1 MSTLDQAFIRAY
13 NKDRRSAAAPGAA
26 SAESANNGNVAQNN
40 AAHNTAMPHAAMPSA
55 ATANQFVNQTGTTPT
70 QAPHE
75 EASVSESGRWF
86 RVDAAGNLHT
96 RHQRMGEPVG
106 TETANAPPAAQHSSP
121 RATKA
126 TVDYPV
132 TAQSPPDNAA
142 VVQHVRHAG
151 HRLPPYPHLHNTAT
165 AEAPEMAT
173 VSAANTGRKT
183 LASYLA
189 QNQAPL
195 VSEPPEPA
203 TSPMMMVDAKT
214 QPIFNGPVK
223 STVPPSNTTNN
234 SAVSSATAS
243 NVRIDS
249 QSTPAPSSF
258 RAVAT
263 VTTTA
268 ASSNETAGVMEDTK
282 PARTITQEASR
293 STLKMPAVGHFKTTR
308 TDRPVVHETETAK
321 TKFAALPFPAVWEV
335 DSLVWPDVQ
344 NTLIA
349 DQEKAFAKIAAHLSD
364 ACRQGLQVL
373 VVTSPTEG
381 EGRSTIASCIARSVA
396 QRGIQVVLID
406 GDLENPSLADTLN
419 LEISQGWNDAIAE
432 GMPLEEIA
440 VHSLEDKLTLLPLTY
455 GADAPKTAHIERY
468 IGAVLDRLR
477 ESFDLIVVDATYMNS
492 LDNRLIGSDSD
503 ETVDAM
509 ILVTDGRI
517 DDPQQIETAVRRIK
531 NLGISSVGI
540 VENFTGS

>member
-13 NKDRRSAAAPGAA
+13 NKDRRSAATPGVV
-26 SAESANNGNVAQNN
+26 SAESAPTGSVAHSHP
-40 AAHNTAMPHAAMPSA
+40 AHTTAMSQA
-55 ATANQFVNQTGTTPT
+55 ATPLPATADQSAGPTATTQTHAQHKEP
-70 QAPHE
+70 
-75 EASVSESGRWF
+75 SVAESGRWF
-86 RVDAAGNLHT
+86 RVDSAGNLHT
-96 RHQRMGEPVG
+96 RHQRMGEPLTTDAG
-106 TETANAPPAAQHSSP
+106 NSNAPAQPSSP

-126 TVDYPV
+126 MVNYPV
-132 TAQSPPDNAA
+132 TLPPTPDTAA
-142 VVQHVRHAG
+142 ATQQVRHAG
-151 HRLPPYPHLHNTAT
+151 HRLPPYPHLQNTSA
-165 AEAPEMAT
+165 AEAPEMAIA
-173 VSAANTGRKT
+173 SAVNTGRKT

-189 QNQAPL
+189 QNQAPV
-195 VSEPPEPA
+195 VSEPMEPA
-203 TSPMMMVDAKT
+203 TSPMVMAEANV
-214 QPIFNGPVK
+214 QPINNGPVK
-223 STVPPSNTTNN
+223 PTLPPSNNTSPEIGVTI
-234 SAVSSATAS
+234 
-243 NVRIDS
+243 RIDS

-263 VTTTA
+263 VNTTT
-268 ASSNETAGVMEDTK
+268 ASSNETSGIVEDTR

-293 STLKMPAVGHFKTTR
+293 STLKMPAVGHFKSTR

-335 DSLVWPDVQ
+335 DSLVWPEIQ

-373 VVTSPTEG
+373 VVTSPIEG

-396 QRGIQVVLID
+396 QRGIQVALID

-455 GADAPKTAHIERY
+455 GADAPKTGHIERY

-517 DDPQQIETAVRRIK
+517 DDPQRIETAVRRIK